1 MHAVLEEIVDANPD
15 LRILHREMPI
25 LQASSE
31 HAARMS
37 AIIWRERPDDYV
49 RWHDAVMMSEGAL
62 SEEDV
67 YRIAASVIGEEDSAR
82 YREMILSGTGIGGE
96 AETAIADNLEL
107 ADRIGARGT
116 LFMLLD
122 GPVLRGA
129 VGSERLQAAIDAVR
143 SEIGRAHV

>member
-49 RWHDAVMMSEGAL
+49 RWHDAVLMSEGAL

-67 YRIAASVIGEEDSAR
+67 YRIAAYVIGAEDSAR
-82 YREMILSGTGIGGE
+82 YREMILRGPGLGGG
-96 AETAIADNLEL
+96 AEQAIADNLER
-107 ADRIGARGT
+107 ADRPGARGT
-116 LFMLLD
+116 PFLHLD
-122 GPVLRGA
+122 G
-129 VGSERLQAAIDAVR
+129 QAP
-143 SEIGRAHV
+143 

>member
-1 MHAVLEEIVDANPD
+1 MIRRPPRSTRTDTLFPYTTLFRSLAYFFDVNCPYCRKMQAVLEEIVDANPD

-82 YREMILSGTGIGGE
+82 YREMIL
-96 AETAIADNLEL
+96 
-107 ADRIGARGT
+107 
-116 LFMLLD
+116 
-122 GPVLRGA
+122 
-129 VGSERLQAAIDAVR
+129 
-143 SEIGRAHV
+143 

>member
-1 MHAVLEEIVDANPD
+1 MG
-15 LRILHREMPI
+15 
-25 LQASSE
+25 
-31 HAARMS
+31 

-116 LFMLLD
+116 LFMLL
-122 GPVLRGA
+122 
-129 VGSERLQAAIDAVR
+129 R
-143 SEIGRAHV
+143 SEEHRVGKEWVSTCRSRWSRHH